1 MSAAAII
8 GTTSGIVGWLVTAQV
23 VEGSISIA
31 TTELNPPLLA
41 GNCISVGLSLVL
53 TVGISLIWRE
63 PKFDWNLLK
72 EKITAADET
81 VRPNQGNQTFKTF
94 FRAC

>member
-1 MSAAAII
+1 MLCAGALI
-8 GTTSGIVGWLVTAQV
+8 GTACGITGWLVTAHLH
-23 VEGSISIA
+23 EGGISIA

-81 VRPNQGNQTFKTF
+81 VRLTIYFCP
-94 FRAC
+94 